1 MITFQNKNSYAIEN
15 LKEKDQNRSI
25 STLLIPAH
33 LETSLKMRIKENGNR
48 FHVYLKNLLWMYR
61 TFTHSGMIHPPRTLK
76 TEYQEEGLDLKRVNF
91 RPFYA
96 DWLELG
102 NLALA
107 FGKSRCW
114 LFVFLLELDLLGF
127 WEILSEFRL
136 DEAVPTSKNLRLEVS
151 LLLRRVS
158 QKFVRSYYVRV

>member
-114 LFVFLLELDLLGF
+114 LFVYLLKLDLLNL
-127 WEILSEFRL
+127 WNILVEAGLNKIVPMIPNVELKVFQFL
-136 DEAVPTSKNLRLEVS
+136 DRI
-151 LLLRRVS
+151 
-158 QKFVRSYYVRV
+158 SYTFARGYHVKV